1 MTHPINRQLRPIVM
15 LLHLSQQ
22 SYKKNC
28 SSRNNPSLKKTSA
41 FVNLWPI
48 LMGHYTWVSEES
60 VAHGFLPT
68 ELSPLE
74 QVSFACVFCDS
85 VFDSGFDFDGSMFKS
100 FSYAFSAAYWR

>member
-1 MTHPINRQLRPIVM
+1 M

-22 SYKKNC
+22 SYKKSR

-74 QVSFACVFCDS
+74 QVSFACVFCNS
-85 VFDSGFDFDGSMFKS
+85 VFNSGFDFDGSMFKS